1 MRLLFLDVLHVL
13 LGIEVVLHLLHY
25 LDLLARLSGLQAR
38 SDKTFSQNQQ
48 TFAFFVPDKQCN
60 LAAIWLSFR

>member
-38 SDKTFSQNQQ
+38 SSLGIGQSAQIQGELRNGI
-48 TFAFFVPDKQCN
+48 C
-60 LAAIWLSFR
+60 

>member
-13 LGIEVVLHLLHY
+13 LGIEVVLHLLHD

-38 SDKTFSQNQQ
+38 SSLRIGQSAQIQGELRNGI
-48 TFAFFVPDKQCN
+48 C
-60 LAAIWLSFR
+60 